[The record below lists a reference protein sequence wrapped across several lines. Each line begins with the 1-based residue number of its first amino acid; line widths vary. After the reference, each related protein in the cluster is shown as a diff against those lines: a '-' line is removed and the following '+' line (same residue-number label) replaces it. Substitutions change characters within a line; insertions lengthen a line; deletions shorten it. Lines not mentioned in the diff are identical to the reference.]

1 MPGKWPWKTASLM
14 QVRGDLLMAIQT
26 QLRLAIAIGA
36 VVAQR
41 ALLFVFHVSGAQL
54 ARHQEC
60 LRIHGF
66 SGPSSYQY
74 QHQPQSQQCVTSSP
88 RHVGG
93 GTVDLVHVNRNH
105 VNDRGNDHDED
116 QRYVQRVPQ

>member
-1 MPGKWPWKTASLM
+1 MTGGRCYALLRLGLMLLLVSGRPAEAVNPETLLMPGKLSSAHVKYEEQCSLCHD
-14 QVRGDLLMAIQT
+14 RTDRNRQT

-54 ARHQEC
+54 ARHQER

-66 SGPSSYQY
+66 SGSSRYQ
-74 QHQPQSQQCVTSSP
+74 
-88 RHVGG
+88 
-93 GTVDLVHVNRNH
+93 
-105 VNDRGNDHDED
+105 
-116 QRYVQRVPQ
+116 